1 MVKAPL
7 RGEKYYSG
15 RDSSA
20 GDSDNIDKV
29 NSRKTNDDKNLPGAK
44 KIRMGDNR
52 LSKTDR
58 DSGDGDSDYIDQVNS
73 KKRNDGKILP
83 AEKKMRIGDNS
94 LSKIDERLK
103 SLIGNAVNDIT
114 QHGNVKQKFS
124 IILNIL
130 DVPDIEELLYNLSIK
145 GFTKENILDKN
156 SRMHRKFKEIQK
168 NIAWG
173 VKKLLSPETVRH
185 ACESTR
191 EVVMNTTNIT
201 TINIPETGQTVNQ
214 TNFQTEMN
222 QIMI

>member
-1 MVKAPL
+1 MPCNLHRQHKKRNYRWYGECRICPPKRTCQNASNHISLGNLGRRKEIGTNKEIDYMVKAPL

-168 NIAWG
+168 NIA
-173 VKKLLSPETVRH
+173 
-185 ACESTR
+185 
-191 EVVMNTTNIT
+191 
-201 TINIPETGQTVNQ
+201 
-214 TNFQTEMN
+214 
-222 QIMI
+222 